1 MNDQLRD
8 VLRDFE
14 EELAEADAAPT
25 PGPDLTAAQA
35 ASLFGFLAERPMSNI
50 VIAAIDELARI
61 RRLTGS

>member
-14 EELAEADAAPT
+14 AEVAEADAAPT

-35 ASLFGFLAERPMSNI
+35 ASLIGFLAEKPTSNI
-50 VIAAIDELARI
+50 VMAAIDELA
-61 RRLTGS
+61 LTGS